1 MEWNQVVAHPQLQD
15 LSFKIELN
23 EWGNI
28 VMSPASNRHG
38 NLQVRIAMHLMRLMG
53 AGEVSAEVSILTA
66 KNVKVADVAWASDE
80 FIARHGFTTPYPA
93 APEICVE
100 IVSPGNTAGEMAE
113 KKALYLASGAK
124 EVWFC
129 QESGEMEFFAQAG
142 QLAASA
148 LCFGFPAVL
157 AHRNDV

>member
-1 MEWNQVVAHPQLQD
+1 MEWNQAVAHPQLQD
-15 LSFKIELN
+15 LPFKIELN

-38 NLQVRIAMHLMRLMG
+38 NLQVWIAMHLMRLMG
-53 AGEVSAEVSILTA
+53 TGEVSAEVSILTA

-80 FIARHGFTTPYPA
+80 FMARHGFATPYPA
-93 APEICVE
+93 APELCVE
-100 IVSPGNTAGEMAE
+100 IVPSGSSADELTE

-129 QESGEMEFFAQAG
+129 QESGDMEFFDQTG
-142 QLAASA
+142 QLGASA

-157 AHRNDV
+157 ARRSDA

>member
-1 MEWNQVVAHPQLQD
+1 MEWSQVVEHPQLHD

-38 NLQVRIAMHLMRLMG
+38 NLQARIAAQLMQLMRV
-53 AGEVSAEVSILTA
+53 GEVSAEVSILTA
-66 KNVKVADVAWASDE
+66 KNVKVADVVWASED
-80 FIARHGFTTPYPA
+80 FIAQHGFATPYPA

-100 IVSPGNTAGEMAE
+100 IVSPGNTVGELTE
-113 KKALYLASGAK
+113 KKALYLANGAK

-129 QESGEMEFFAQAG
+129 QENGAMEFFSHAG
-142 QLAASA
+142 QIAFSL
-148 LCFGFPAVL
+148 LCCGFPAVL
-157 AHRNDV
+157 ARRAV